1 MAGGIKEENL
11 SLALRYIVD
20 NFGKNTLL
28 NANKVES
35 ILSDLIPKEPT
46 EKNWAVDAIN
56 LGIVKILLDENIVDD
71 KGRQDA
77 IKKAQDVFKRQYVA
91 ELRMDYILD
100 NLSYA
105 LGWSNVKVDN
115 LKEYE
120 LKKKSKPSKKLQ
132 LKKEEK
138 TYESPINKPTVD
150 NKKAEPKNSNK
161 IKNDEEKNKK
171 KYPNPNPNPNPKPK
185 DQSKFNT
192 QNSNNKKFLLLL
204 LIPIIIVIFLITK
217 LFSGVGDVT
226 VSDFY
231 FNTQYDLQGSTYVFD
246 ENETVELNITLDAK
260 NPEKINAGKV
270 SYSVDDG
277 NICNYTKISD
287 YKCSLIGMGEGS
299 TVLHIYYDGKE
310 IDSINVGFGNIT
322 GSEDAS
328 VDQIHAS
335 SNITMNGQNYILPV
349 NEDGQIQVVLND
361 EELDESKLS
370 YTVDDSN
377 IASVSG
383 SGSICQIYGKNAG
396 GTNIRILYDGKEI
409 KNIYLEVEEEED
421 VDNSQQSSLDSN
433 SEVDLVVKGYLENY
447 ADAVNYGEISYV
459 EPYLTSTGAFHKE
472 LSKAIPKRYEKG
484 TQVDVIGYTKNSMK
498 QESGQYRVGMTIE
511 YNVYKEGET
520 KYQKEYMEFIA
531 VQRSGEWLIDR
542 YENWKLLEQ
551 YKI

>member
-28 NANKVES
+28 NAQKVES
-35 ILSDLIPKEPT
+35 ILSDLIPRETT
-46 EKNWAVDAIN
+46 EMNWAVDAIN
-56 LGIVKILLDENIVDD
+56 LGIMKILLDENIVDD
-71 KGRQDA
+71 KGRQEA
-77 IKKAQDVFKRQYVA
+77 LKKAEDVFKRQYVA
-91 ELRMDYILD
+91 ELRMNYILD

-246 ENETVELNITLDAK
+246 ENETVELNITLDAD
-260 NPEKINAGKV
+260 NPKKINDGKV
-270 SYSVDDG
+270 SYSVDDS
-277 NICNYTKISD
+277 NICNYTKIGS
-287 YKCSLIGMGEGS
+287 YKCSLMGMNEGT
-299 TVLHIYYDGKE
+299 TVLRIYYDGKE
-310 IDSINVGFGNIT
+310 IDSINIGFGDVT
-322 GSEDAS
+322 GSKEAS

-335 SNITMNGQNYILPV
+335 SNIKMNGQNYILPA
-349 NEDGQIQVVLND
+349 NEDGQIQVVLDD
-361 EELDESKLS
+361 EDLDESKLS

-383 SGSICQIYGKNAG
+383 SGSTCQIYGKNAG

-409 KNIYLEVEEEED
+409 KTIYLEVEGAQE
-421 VDNSQQSSLDSN
+421 VDNSQKSSLDSN

-447 ADAVNYGEISYV
+447 ADAVNYGNISYV
-459 EPYLTSTGAFHKE
+459 EPYITSTGAFHKE
-472 LSKAIPKRYEKG
+472 LSKTIPKNYEKG

-511 YNVYKEGET
+511 YNVYKQGET